1 MESINAIEALAALAQ
16 ETRLSLFRLL
26 MQQGPQGMPAGE
38 IAERLRIP
46 APTLSFHLAQLARAG
61 LVSSRR
67 AGRSIIYAAD
77 FTGMN
82 GLIAYLTENC
92 CGGKAVCMP
101 AARRKSSPLSKG
113 DAPHE
118 APAHRARGR

>member
-1 MESINAIEALAALAQ
+1 MKSMDAIGALGALAQ

-26 MQQGPQGMPAGE
+26 VQQGPQGLPAGE
-38 IAERLRIP
+38 IGDKLRIP

-67 AGRSIIYAAD
+67 EGRSIIYAAD
-77 FTGMN
+77 FNGMN
-82 GLIAYLTENC
+82 SLVAYLTENC
-92 CGGKAVCMP
+92 CGGQACGP
-101 AARRKSSPLSKG
+101 AIPRTSLSRTTG

-118 APAHRARGR
+118 APARRARGR